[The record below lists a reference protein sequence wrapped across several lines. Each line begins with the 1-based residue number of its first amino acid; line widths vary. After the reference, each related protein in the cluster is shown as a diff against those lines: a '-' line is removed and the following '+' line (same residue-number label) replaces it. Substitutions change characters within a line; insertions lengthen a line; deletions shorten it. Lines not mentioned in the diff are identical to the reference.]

1 MTSRVVALDD
11 KDAVEAVHRGSLP
24 DGRRFDPREITI
36 VAPEEGPAPGPFPQD
51 GGTAAVQRISDGH
64 ITVSV
69 SSPGGGFM
77 VLSEV
82 DYPGWRATIDGNA
95 SAVRRADVALQGV
108 VVPPGEHTVEFA
120 LASTTQRAGIIMSLL
135 GVAACAA
142 LAAIDG
148 VRRTP
153 AASLHGA

>member
-1 MTSRVVALDD
+1 
-11 KDAVEAVHRGSLP
+11 
-24 DGRRFDPREITI
+24 
-36 VAPEEGPAPGPFPQD
+36 
-51 GGTAAVQRISDGH
+51 
-64 ITVSV
+64 
-69 SSPGGGFM
+69 M

-82 DYPGWRATIDGNA
+82 DYPGWRATIDGNP